1 MSIMKKTLILA
12 MAFIAITF
20 ASCGTMATGTNGQTT
35 NGGNP
40 QTGINTGDAV
50 SILESILGNV
60 LGLNKLTEADLY
72 GTWKYSQP
80 GCAFTSD
87 NALAKA
93 GGAVA
98 AQRVKNQLQEYY
110 SKVGIKSSNTQFT
123 FKEDKTFS
131 AKIDGKSFSG
141 QYTFDPAD
149 GRLTLQSLLLTLPCY
164 VERSGNTIG
173 ILVESQRLMQLL
185 QTIGQLSGNQSLQAI
200 GELSKNF
207 DGVRLGFEMT
217 K

>member
-1 MSIMKKTLILA
+1 MIFSLLVAAGISMS
-12 MAFIAITF
+12 
-20 ASCGTMATGTNGQTT
+20 SCGTMMTGTNGQSGTQ
-35 NGGNP
+35 
-40 QTGINTGDAV
+40 QTGGINTGDAV
-50 SILESILGNV
+50 SVLESILGNV
-60 LGLNKLTEADLY
+60 LGLNKLIEADLY

-98 AQRVKNQLQEYY
+98 AQRVKTQLKEYY
-110 SKVGIKSSNTQFT
+110 DKVGIKSSNTQFT
-123 FKEDKTFS
+123 FKEDKTFT
-131 AKIDGKSFSG
+131 AKVDGKSFSG
-141 QYTFDPAD
+141 QYVFDPAE
-149 GRLTLQSLLLTLPCY
+149 GKLTLQSLLLTVPCY

-173 ILVESQRLMQLL
+173 IMVESQRLMQIL
-185 QTIGQLSGNQSLQAI
+185 QTIAQLSGDQSLQAI
-200 GELSKNF
+200 GEISKNF

>member
-1 MSIMKKTLILA
+1 MRNTMIFSLLVAAGISMS
-12 MAFIAITF
+12 
-20 ASCGTMATGTNGQTT
+20 SCGTMMTGTNGQSGTQ
-35 NGGNP
+35 
-40 QTGINTGDAV
+40 QTGGINTGDAV
-50 SILESILGNV
+50 SVLESILGNV

-98 AQRVKNQLQEYY
+98 AQRVKTQLKEYY
-110 SKVGIKSSNTQFT
+110 DKVGIKSSNTQFT
-123 FKEDKTFS
+123 FKEDKTFT
-131 AKIDGKSFSG
+131 AKVDGKSFSG
-141 QYTFDPAD
+141 QYVFDPAE
-149 GRLTLQSLLLTLPCY
+149 GKLTLQSLLLTVPCY

-173 ILVESQRLMQLL
+173 IMVESQRLMQIL
-185 QTIGQLSGNQSLQAI
+185 QTIAQLSGDQSLQAI
-200 GELSKNF
+200 GEISKNF

>member
-1 MSIMKKTLILA
+1 MRKTMIFSLLVAAGISMS
-12 MAFIAITF
+12 
-20 ASCGTMATGTNGQTT
+20 SCGTMMTGTNGQSGTQ
-35 NGGNP
+35 
-40 QTGINTGDAV
+40 QTGGINTGDAV
-50 SILESILGNV
+50 SVLESILGNV

-98 AQRVKNQLQEYY
+98 AQRVKTQLKEYY
-110 SKVGIKSSNTQFT
+110 DKVGIKSSNTQFT
-123 FKEDKTFS
+123 FKEDKTFT
-131 AKIDGKSFSG
+131 AKVDGKSFSG
-141 QYTFDPAD
+141 QYVFDPAE
-149 GRLTLQSLLLTLPCY
+149 GKLTLQSLLLTVPCY

-173 ILVESQRLMQLL
+173 IMVESQRLMQIL
-185 QTIGQLSGNQSLQAI
+185 QTIAQLSGDQSLQAI
-200 GELSKNF
+200 GEISKNF
-207 DGVRLGFEMT
+207 EGVRLGFEMT

>member
-1 MSIMKKTLILA
+1 MKKTMIICLLIAAGMSLN
-12 MAFIAITF
+12 
-20 ASCGTMATGTNGQTT
+20 SCGTMMTGAGSGTEGTTQTGSETTT
-35 NGGNP
+35 N
-40 QTGINTGDAV
+40 DAISV
-50 SILESILGNV
+50 LGSILGNV

-98 AQRVKNQLQEYY
+98 AQRVKAQLKEYY
-110 SKVGIKSSNTQFT
+110 DKVGIKSSNTQFT
-123 FKEDKTFS
+123 FKEDKTFT
-131 AKIDGKSFSG
+131 AKVDGKSFSG
-141 QYTFDPAD
+141 QYTFSPDE
-149 GRLTLQSLLLTLPCY
+149 GKITLQSLLLTVPCY
-164 VERSGNTIG
+164 VERNANTIG
-173 ILVESQRLMQLL
+173 LMVESQRLMQIL
-185 QTIGQLSGNQSLQAI
+185 QTIAQLSGDQSLQAI
-200 GELSKNF
+200 GEISKNF

>member
-20 ASCGTMATGTNGQTT
+20 ASCGTMATGTNGQTN

>member
-1 MSIMKKTLILA
+1 MKKTLFLA
-12 MAFIAITF
+12 IAFVAFTF
-20 ASCGTMATGTNGQTT
+20 AGCGTMATGTDGSQTNT
-35 NGGNP
+35 GNNP

-80 GCAFTSD
+80 GCVFTSD

-131 AKIDGKSFSG
+131 SKIDGKSFSG

-207 DGVRLGFEMT
+207 DGVRLGFELT

>member
-1 MSIMKKTLILA
+1 MIFSLLVAAGISMS
-12 MAFIAITF
+12 
-20 ASCGTMATGTNGQTT
+20 SCGTMMTGTNGQSGTQ
-35 NGGNP
+35 
-40 QTGINTGDAV
+40 QTGGINTGDAV
-50 SILESILGNV
+50 SVLESILGNV

-98 AQRVKNQLQEYY
+98 AQRVKTQLKEYY
-110 SKVGIKSSNTQFT
+110 DKVGIKSSNTQFT
-123 FKEDKTFS
+123 FKEDKTFT
-131 AKIDGKSFSG
+131 AKVDGKSFSG
-141 QYTFDPAD
+141 QYVFDPAE
-149 GRLTLQSLLLTLPCY
+149 GKLTLQSLLLTVPCY

-173 ILVESQRLMQLL
+173 IMVESQRLMQIL
-185 QTIGQLSGNQSLQAI
+185 QTIAQLSGDQSLQAI
-200 GELSKNF
+200 GEISKNF

>member
-1 MSIMKKTLILA
+1 MKKLTLIA
-12 MAFIAITF
+12 AAAICL
-20 ASCGTMATGTNGQTT
+20 SLSGCGTMATGTGSTT
-35 NGGNP
+35 STDTT
-40 QTGINTGDAV
+40 TGTGTTTSDAISV
-50 SILESILGNV
+50 LGSILGNV
-60 LGLNKLTEADLY
+60 LGVNQLTEADLY

-93 GGAVA
+93 GGAIA
-98 AQRVKNQLQEYY
+98 AQKVKTQLQEYY

-123 FKEDKTFS
+123 FNEDKTFA

-141 QYTFDPAD
+141 QYTFDAND
-149 GRLTLQSLLLTLPCY
+149 GKLTLQSLLITIPCY
-164 VERSGNTIG
+164 IERSGNTIG
-173 ILVESQRLMQLL
+173 LLVESQRLMQLL
-185 QTIGQLSGNQSLQAI
+185 QTVASLSGNTSLQAI

>member
-1 MSIMKKTLILA
+1 MKKTVIFSLLLA
-12 MAFIAITF
+12 AGMSVT
-20 ASCGTMATGTNGQTT
+20 SCGTMLTGTDGSQTS
-35 NGGNP
+35 
-40 QTGINTGDAV
+40 TGSNTGTTTGDAV

-60 LGLNKLTEADLY
+60 LGLNQLTEADLY

-93 GGAVA
+93 GGAIA
-98 AQRVKNQLQEYY
+98 AQKVKGQLQEYY
-110 SKVGIKSSNTQFT
+110 NKVGIKSSNTQFT
-123 FKEDKTFS
+123 FNQDKTFS

-141 QYTFDPAD
+141 QYTFEPNE
-149 GRLTLQSLLLTLPCY
+149 GRLTLQSLLITVPCF

-173 ILVESQRLMQLL
+173 LLVESQRLMQLL
-185 QTIGQLSGNQSLQAI
+185 QTVASLSGNQSLQAI